1 MSSIR
6 MIKINQPDLSF
17 KILEE
22 KLRTQI
28 WIYSGQSLS
37 KNKFY

>member
-1 MSSIR
+1 M
-6 MIKINQPDLSF
+6 SF

>member
-1 MSSIR
+1 
-6 MIKINQPDLSF
+6 LS
-17 KILEE
+17 KILKE